1 MATGTFGFRAG
12 PAAAIKVEGLSKVQR
27 DLRKLSTD
35 GLDLSKTEFLETN
48 KRVAE
53 IIIGESKKYVPVLSG
68 ALAANIRNAST
79 KKAAKVRAGSVAVP
93 YAGAIHFGW
102 PARAIRP
109 NPFLYD
115 AIDSRRN
122 EVAQRYASLLD
133 SLITKYDLG

>member
-35 GLDLSKTEFLETN
+35 GLDLGKMEFLETN

-68 ALAANIRNAST
+68 ALAANISETSQLRKRRKSEPEAS
-79 KKAAKVRAGSVAVP
+79 P
-93 YAGAIHFGW
+93 
-102 PARAIRP
+102 
-109 NPFLYD
+109 
-115 AIDSRRN
+115 SRMPELFTSDGRR
-122 EVAQRYASLLD
+122 ER
-133 SLITKYDLG
+133 

>member
-79 KKAAKVRAGSVAVP
+79 KESGESQSRKRRRPIRRTYTFRMAVAS
-93 YAGAIHFGW
+93 
-102 PARAIRP
+102 
-109 NPFLYD
+109 D
-115 AIDSRRN
+115 
-122 EVAQRYASLLD
+122 
-133 SLITKYDLG
+133 TT